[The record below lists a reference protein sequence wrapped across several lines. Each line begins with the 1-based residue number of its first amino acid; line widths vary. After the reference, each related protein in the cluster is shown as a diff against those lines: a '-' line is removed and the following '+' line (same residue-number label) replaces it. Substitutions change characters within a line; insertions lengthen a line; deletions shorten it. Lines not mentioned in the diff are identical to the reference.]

1 MPIPTVASVVKWLGQ
16 AEILGLVAG
25 CFVFGVKGILYIWR
39 RFGRKGLVL
48 FFALSW
54 VLRRRLFQTTSE
66 IVVRFLQ
73 WHLNTF
79 WALVSLR
86 IFAIQ
91 LSSIAN
97 DQKPVLDYVA
107 GMRTRYGPRHAE
119 LVTVLEPSTTHEL
132 RDRMTGPIRDV
143 PFKFSLD
150 EWGLAETPLHMLN
163 PPPPSDLFRP
173 SSTVHL
179 SCNRLGSTSKIGSPI
194 PILYIHGGGFVAAN
208 AAVLMQSVTPLV
220 REGFTVYCIDYPLA
234 PDNRFPIPVISVLR
248 AMFWMRHYR
257 EIDRILVYGDSAGAA
272 LATMATALACNP
284 PLLAALLAEVRRAG
298 PSEDILDSAQWG
310 DSRSLPRIERVLS
323 VYGLLDRFSWRSEDL
338 PTISPLENALA
349 REGVKFCFDAFVNN
363 EESYFNGR
371 CCFASMLVDEG
382 NGVASSYP
390 PLLLLCGTK
399 DPLLASSRRVLSIM
413 NSVGLRCLLKEY
425 KARHAFLGFPD
436 RKSVV

>member
-1 MPIPTVASVVKWLGQ
+1 MGIFLQTVLFAFPSILLHFVEPTAFLLQANPRICGVKLTGFWDAQVTFALFGDFILTTLGPMPIPTVASVVKWLGQ

-248 AMFWMRHYR
+248 AMFWWV
-257 EIDRILVYGDSAGAA
+257 I
-272 LATMATALACNP
+272 T
-284 PLLAALLAEVRRAG
+284 
-298 PSEDILDSAQWG
+298 
-310 DSRSLPRIERVLS
+310 
-323 VYGLLDRFSWRSEDL
+323 
-338 PTISPLENALA
+338 
-349 REGVKFCFDAFVNN
+349 
-363 EESYFNGR
+363 YF
-371 CCFASMLVDEG
+371 F
-382 NGVASSYP
+382 
-390 PLLLLCGTK
+390 
-399 DPLLASSRRVLSIM
+399 
-413 NSVGLRCLLKEY
+413 
-425 KARHAFLGFPD
+425 
-436 RKSVV
+436 